1 MISDPVALRC
11 NAHNKQIYMDK
22 QSGKDFERKNYKRL
36 IRKLKTGDTLVVK
49 SIDRLGRN
57 YDEILEQ
64 WRLLTKK
71 QRPARLGVGRCDHA
85 YREMGSSPMA
95 IFMAALFW
103 YMS

>member
-49 SIDRLGRN
+49 SIDRLGQN

-64 WRLLTKK
+64 WRLLTKEK
-71 QRPARLGVGRCDHA
+71 RPAPSEIGRCVHA
-85 YREMGSSPMA
+85 YRELGSSPMA
-95 IFMAALFW
+95 IFMAVLFW